1 MRVADAVV
9 ENEVCVVDVALMN
22 EKVTFQKNAVV
33 TDAIGNHVNA
43 WEDFYSCFA
52 TIGGEGLASS
62 KERETAGQTV
72 EDVGM
77 TVTVRYC
84 RMAAEIT
91 GVGFRVILRGEI
103 YDITNVDHM
112 NFKKKC
118 LKFTCRKVRR

>member
-1 MRVADAVV
+1 M
-9 ENEVCVVDVALMN
+9 DVALLN

-33 TDAIGNHVNA
+33 TDAIGNHRNI
-43 WEDFYSCFA
+43 WEDVYSCFA

-62 KERETAGQTV
+62 GEKEAAGMTV
-72 EDVGM
+72 EDAAM

-84 RMAAEIT
+84 KKTAEISAVT
-91 GVGFRVILRGEI
+91 HRIVLHGEI

-118 LKFTCRKVRR
+118 LKFSCRKVRR